1 MDPSV
6 EADIMRLNTNSVV
19 HGALLLAL
27 FETHPQKTAV
37 IEVFSSYAKT
47 LGDLLWQRPDLP
59 AVASSETE
67 EAFREMIGTLTRIAH
82 RHDQ

>member
-1 MDPSV
+1 
-6 EADIMRLNTNSVV
+6 MRLNANSVV
-19 HGALLLAL
+19 HDALLLAL

-47 LGDLLWQRPDLP
+47 LGDLLWGRPDLP
-59 AVASSETE
+59 EAASSEQE
-67 EAFREMIGTLTRIAH
+67 QAFRGMLGTLMHIAH